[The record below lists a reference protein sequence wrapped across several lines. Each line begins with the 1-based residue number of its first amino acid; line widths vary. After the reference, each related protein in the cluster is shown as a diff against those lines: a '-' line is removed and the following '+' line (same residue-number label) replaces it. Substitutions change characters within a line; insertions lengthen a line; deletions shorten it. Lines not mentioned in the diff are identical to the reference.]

1 MDHWISEWSGVDTP
15 NTFMTTRATAV
26 LKKNIRDGGSTA
38 QLLILFTLLT
48 PFNTVF
54 TVYTIKTALHC
65 LNSSIYDDQCKGLS
79 VKEIV

>member
-1 MDHWISEWSGVDTP
+1 MELAP
-15 NTFMTTRATAV
+15 RNTLFT
-26 LKKNIRDGGSTA
+26 
-38 QLLILFTLLT
+38 LFTLLT
-48 PFNTVF
+48 LFNTVF